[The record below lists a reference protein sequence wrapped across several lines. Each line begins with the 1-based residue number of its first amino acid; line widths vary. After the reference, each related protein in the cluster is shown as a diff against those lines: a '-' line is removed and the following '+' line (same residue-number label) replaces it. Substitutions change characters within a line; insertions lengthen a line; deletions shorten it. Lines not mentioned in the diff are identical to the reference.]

1 MRRKILVTLI
11 WAITISFGLDAQI
24 YQLDRDT
31 DSDGIMN
38 ADDQDSLDRNIPFD
52 SVFNYTYCIG
62 EEAKIDLEILFP
74 GLVMIWDSST
84 DFKGYTGY
92 GRPFVP
98 KNNSKYYSTLYDTTY
113 QMVIRR
119 LEHKMNVGNEH
130 LQLKIDKVEKKSFRR
145 QKGVSVIMNRGFDY
159 YDWSF
164 NGNWHDQ
171 TVMNIGRFYDDGRI
185 EVIGE
190 DKYGCKDTLQFEIK
204 IADYYPA
211 TQNVDE
217 PQFGYFKPKFQK
229 FSDIESARGIVD
241 IKELSGIFDGPYI
254 YYISE
259 LPTGPESSFRDD
271 FMRIQLD
278 KSSNRGTWVEE
289 KNAYNFELNSTE
301 NQIKI
306 NVNRKDKI
314 KRGEIIK
321 LDRTILR
328 IIVGNNENQRIE
340 EYYRAN

>member
-1 MRRKILVTLI
+1 MLIKNLTLVFSI
-11 WAITISFGLDAQI
+11 VFGSLQLHSQAYQIELDS
-24 YQLDRDT
+24 DR
-31 DSDGIMN
+31 DGIMN
-38 ADDQDSLDRNIPFD
+38 ADDQDSLDRNVPFD
-52 SVFNYTYCIG
+52 SIFTYTYCTG
-62 EEAKIDLEILFP
+62 EKAKMDLEVLFP
-74 GLVMIWDSST
+74 GLEMRWDSCAEFDSH
-84 DFKGYTGY
+84 TGY
-92 GRPFVP
+92 RTGFVP
-98 KNNSKYYSTLYDTTY
+98 KNQKKYYSTLYDTTT
-113 QMVIRR
+113 QTVIRR
-119 LEHKMNVGNEH
+119 IVHIPAIGNEH
-130 LQLKIDKVEKKSFRR
+130 LKLNIEKIEKKSFGRKKGINVVM
-145 QKGVSVIMNRGFDY
+145 QKGFQY
-159 YDWSF
+159 YEWTF
-164 NGNWHDQ
+164 NNKWHNQ